1 MHVRTKKSG
10 AMELSRIKIADA
22 DNIKLASSQTTTE
35 RGVHITTTS
44 GNAQSQVAASLWT
57 VLETGVPTALAS
69 MTARTTRTG
78 AAETMPLAQTRP
90 SMAMDV
96 RTLMRT
102 SSAPRR
108 AVPSLWTVWELGKSM
123 AHAYMM
129 MSHTRTRSAALIL
142 LREPLHIMA
151 SLVLMRIA
159 MFSAAPSFARSLWT
173 VLEVGTSLML
183 ATMTRMH
190 TRTSVADCTRSQSS
204 LPTTDINA
212 CMPTSLRSAPL
223 RSVPSLWTVLVP
235 GAAMRPVTT
244 LTLLMRMS
252 AAACTM

>member
-78 AAETMPLAQTRP
+78 AAETMSSAQTRP
-90 SMAMDV
+90 TMATDV
-96 RTLMRT
+96 LTLMPT

-108 AVPSLWTVWELGKSM
+108 AVPSLWTVWEVGATTVPASM
-123 AHAYMM
+123 TIRL
-129 MSHTRTRSAALIL
+129 TRTRSAAPML
-142 LREPLHIMA
+142 LREPLHITA
-151 SLVLMRIA
+151 TLVLLLTA
-159 MFSAAPSFARSLWT
+159 MFSA
-173 VLEVGTSLML
+173 
-183 ATMTRMH
+183 
-190 TRTSVADCTRSQSS
+190 Q
-204 LPTTDINA
+204 
-212 CMPTSLRSAPL
+212 
-223 RSVPSLWTVLVP
+223 
-235 GAAMRPVTT
+235 
-244 LTLLMRMS
+244 
-252 AAACTM
+252 

>member
-78 AAETMPLAQTRP
+78 AADTMPPPLLLHI
-90 SMAMDV
+90 MDTV
-96 RTLMRT
+96 ARMPMNT

-108 AVPSLWTVWELGKSM
+108 AVPSLWTAWEHGVPMVDAFMTTRL
-123 AHAYMM
+123 
-129 MSHTRTRSAALIL
+129 TRTRSAALML
-142 LREPLHIMA
+142 WREPLHITA
-151 SLVLMRIA
+151 TLVLLLTA
-159 MFSAAPSFARSLWT
+159 MFSA
-173 VLEVGTSLML
+173 
-183 ATMTRMH
+183 
-190 TRTSVADCTRSQSS
+190 Q
-204 LPTTDINA
+204 
-212 CMPTSLRSAPL
+212 
-223 RSVPSLWTVLVP
+223 
-235 GAAMRPVTT
+235 
-244 LTLLMRMS
+244 
-252 AAACTM
+252 

>member
-78 AAETMPLAQTRP
+78 AAETMSSAQTRP
-90 SMAMDV
+90 TMDLVVSMPMP
-96 RTLMRT
+96 T

-108 AVPSLWTVWELGKSM
+108 AVPSLWTVWEVGATTVPASM
-123 AHAYMM
+123 TIR
-129 MSHTRTRSAALIL
+129 HTRTRSAAPML
-142 LREPLHIMA
+142 LREPLHTTA
-151 SLVLMRIA
+151 TLVLLLTA
-159 MFSAAPSFARSLWT
+159 MCSAVQSFVLNLWT
-173 VLEVGTSLML
+173 VLAVGTSAVL
-183 ATMTRMH
+183 AL
-190 TRTSVADCTRSQSS
+190 TRTRAVEFD
-204 LPTTDINA
+204 
-212 CMPTSLRSAPL
+212 
-223 RSVPSLWTVLVP
+223 
-235 GAAMRPVTT
+235 AMRN
-244 LTLLMRMS
+244 
-252 AAACTM
+252 